1 MNMRIASIVT
11 LTILGLVGCA
21 SNQKMTAVQ
30 TSDEPSL
37 IISMKR
43 TACYGTCP
51 VYELRIYSDHMATLT
66 AEEHLELE
74 GDYSAKISDETYQ
87 GIVDAFNASDF
98 FDFEDE
104 YTSNMSDLPT
114 TFIYYSD
121 LRRSKKIRDYYGSP
135 EELRQLED
143 RVEALITDLDWQPL
157 PEK

>member
-1 MNMRIASIVT
+1 MRIASIVT

-51 VYELRIYSDHMATLT
+51 VYELSIYSNHTATLT
-66 AEEHLELE
+66 AEEHLDIQ
-74 GDYSAKISDETYQ
+74 GNYSAKISDETYQ
-87 GIVDAFNASDF
+87 ALVDAFNGSDF

-143 RVEALITDLDWQPL
+143 RVETLITDLDWQPL